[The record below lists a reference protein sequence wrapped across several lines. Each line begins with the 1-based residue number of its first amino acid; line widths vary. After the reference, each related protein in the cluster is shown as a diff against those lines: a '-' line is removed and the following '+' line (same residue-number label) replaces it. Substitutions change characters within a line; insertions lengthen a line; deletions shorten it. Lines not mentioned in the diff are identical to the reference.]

1 MNCLDECLSVA
12 QRGSKELLRVAS
24 YQAQGWHKSK
34 SSLSTTVQLR
44 CTSSFWS
51 LGCVDLNEVGR
62 SVIHLP
68 RKDRVA
74 NEPPLVVVVEVK
86 IAEPS
91 DHCSVVIVIWQ
102 ATLSSHAALII
113 HNDSEIPV
121 TVQQADIE
129 AEYTGIDKSHF
140 EIHVAPFQR
149 SLFGW
154 ADPDLSGDILVTA
167 GSSSTGYKLRTARL
181 NFLETGKQL
190 RLPDN
195 SGRIGSQ
202 GEVVLSVLA
211 EGEGRVLHISR
222 SATLSSLSSDNENF
236 IGVPSLYDDQST
248 SLGGVRSFGL
258 SLRLASFGLSL
269 VIERPVRR
277 EFLSLYI
284 DGLEGRVKTKGSIRS
299 FEFTVMDLQIDN
311 YSETAVYPVLLHS
324 TKKEVH
330 KSVDLF
336 QTDEG
341 ANDEFEITDHRQPFG
356 SASLHEVPLL
366 QITLIEEMQSKGS
379 SSGSHGS
386 SSVLKYV
393 AMRCDYIYTST
404 LYLFSHVLKLLL
416 SSSVLH
422 YFLHL
427 TYCPYFFT
435 VYDTTLHSCRQF
447 YILLTTSYHFYTFL
461 ITSPFFSSSLL

>member
-1 MNCLDECLSVA
+1 MNCLDESLIVA
-12 QRGSKELLRVAS
+12 QRGSKELLRIES

-44 CTSSFWS
+44 CTSSYWS

-68 RKDRVA
+68 RKNSAPHD
-74 NEPPLVVVVEVK
+74 PPLVIVVEVK

-102 ATLSSHAALII
+102 ATLSSLAALII
-113 HNDSEIPV
+113 HNDSEIPLF
-121 TVQQADIE
+121 VQQAVIE
-129 AEYTGIDKSHF
+129 SEYTGIAKNLF
-140 EIHVAPFQR
+140 EVHIAPFRR

-167 GSSSTGYKLRTARL
+167 GISSTGHKLRTARL

-202 GEVVLSVLA
+202 GEVVLSVIT
-211 EGEGRVLHISR
+211 EGEGRVLHITR
-222 SATLSSLSSDNENF
+222 SVSLASTSSDNENF
-236 IGVPSLYDDQST
+236 IGVPSLFRDQST
-248 SLGGVRSFGL
+248 TSEAIKSFGL
-258 SLRLASFGLSL
+258 SFRLSSFGLSL
-269 VIERPVRR
+269 VIEKPVRR
-277 EFLSLYI
+277 EFMSLYV

-330 KSVDLF
+330 NSVDLF
-336 QTDEG
+336 QTEEG
-341 ANDEFEITDHRQPFG
+341 AEDEFEITDHRQPFG
-356 SASLHEVPLL
+356 SSSPHEVPLL
-366 QITLIEEMQSKGS
+366 QITLIEELQQKGNRAHGS
-379 SSGSHGS
+379 SS

-393 AMRCDYIYTST
+393 AMR
-404 LYLFSHVLKLLL
+404 
-416 SSSVLH
+416 
-422 YFLHL
+422 
-427 TYCPYFFT
+427 
-435 VYDTTLHSCRQF
+435 
-447 YILLTTSYHFYTFL
+447 
-461 ITSPFFSSSLL
+461 

>member
-1 MNCLDECLSVA
+1 MLLYVPYSVLVRVITVTVIFIIFFMSVMLHQHKLIHHTKLTSFDLFLYRYCIVNCLDESLIVS
-12 QRGSKELLRVAS
+12 QRGSKELLHISS

-44 CTSSFWS
+44 CTSSYWS

-68 RKDRVA
+68 RKNSTPTDH
-74 NEPPLVVVVEVK
+74 PLVVVVEVK

-113 HNDSEIPV
+113 HNDSEIQV

-129 AEYTGIDKSHF
+129 SEYTGIAKNLF
-140 EIHVAPFQR
+140 EVHVVPFQR

-167 GSSSTGYKLRTARL
+167 GLSSTGHKLRTARL

-195 SGRIGSQ
+195 SGRIGSL
-202 GEVVLSVLA
+202 GEVVLSVLT
-211 EGEGRVLHISR
+211 EGEGRVLHITR
-222 SATLSSLSSDNENF
+222 SVNIASTSSDNENF
-236 IGVPSLYDDQST
+236 IGVPSLFDDQST
-248 SLGGVRSFGL
+248 TSEAVRSFGL
-258 SLRLASFGLSL
+258 SFRLASFGLSL

-277 EFLSLYI
+277 EFMSLYI

-336 QTDEG
+336 RIGEG
-341 ANDEFEITDHRQPFG
+341 AQDEYEITDYRQTFG
-356 SASLHEVPLL
+356 SPSLLEVPLL
-366 QITLIEEMQSKGS
+366 QISLIEELHSKGKNTHRS
-379 SSGSHGS
+379 SSS
-386 SSVLKYV
+386 SSKLKYV
-393 AMRCDYIYTST
+393 AMR
-404 LYLFSHVLKLLL
+404 
-416 SSSVLH
+416 
-422 YFLHL
+422 
-427 TYCPYFFT
+427 
-435 VYDTTLHSCRQF
+435 
-447 YILLTTSYHFYTFL
+447 
-461 ITSPFFSSSLL
+461 

>member
-1 MNCLDECLSVA
+1 MDECLIVA
-12 QRGSKELLRVAS
+12 QRGSKDSLRIGS
-24 YQAQGWHKSK
+24 YQAEGWHKSK

-44 CTSSFWS
+44 CSTSYWS

-68 RKDRVA
+68 RKNSAPHD
-74 NEPPLVVVVEVK
+74 PPLVVVVEVK

-113 HNDSEIPV
+113 HNDSELPV

-129 AEYTGIDKSHF
+129 SEYTGIAKNLF
-140 EIHVAPFQR
+140 EVHIAPFQR

-154 ADPDLSGDILVTA
+154 ADADLSGDILVTA
-167 GSSSTGYKLRTARL
+167 GTSSTGHKLRTARL

-202 GEVVLSVLA
+202 GEVILSVLR
-211 EGEGRVLHISR
+211 EGEGRVLHITR
-222 SATLSSLSSDNENF
+222 STGLASTSSDNENF
-236 IGVPSLYDDQST
+236 IGVPSLYENQST
-248 SLGGVRSFGL
+248 TLDSVAVRSFGL

-277 EFLSLYI
+277 EFMSLYI

-336 QTDEG
+336 QIDEG
-341 ANDEFEITDHRQPFG
+341 ADEEYEITDHRQAFG
-356 SASLHEVPLL
+356 SASMYEVPLL
-366 QITLIEEMQSKGS
+366 QISLIEEFQSKGNQAN
-379 SSGSHGS
+379 GS
-386 SSVLKYV
+386 SSSSSSSSSILKYA
-393 AMRCDYIYTST
+393 AMR
-404 LYLFSHVLKLLL
+404 
-416 SSSVLH
+416 
-422 YFLHL
+422 
-427 TYCPYFFT
+427 
-435 VYDTTLHSCRQF
+435 
-447 YILLTTSYHFYTFL
+447 
-461 ITSPFFSSSLL
+461 